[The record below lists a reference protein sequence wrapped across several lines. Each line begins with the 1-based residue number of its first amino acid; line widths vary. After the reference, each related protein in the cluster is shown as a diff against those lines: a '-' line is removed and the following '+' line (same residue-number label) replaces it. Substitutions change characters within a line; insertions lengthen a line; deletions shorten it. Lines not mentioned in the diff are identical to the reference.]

1 MTSLVASEEVTG
13 EPVDSTPEVT
23 GGQEP
28 LMGPCGTQSEDQE
41 RFEFFT
47 GRGKLHFKLSVLCL
61 LCVEKKKWDVP
72 KRTKLV
78 LGDQTVGEAQR
89 EVISYH
95 WNRASKR
102 GKRSLLEKIIF

>member
-41 RFEFFT
+41 RFE
-47 GRGKLHFKLSVLCL
+47 SSQ
-61 LCVEKKKWDVP
+61 E
-72 KRTKLV
+72 
-78 LGDQTVGEAQR
+78 
-89 EVISYH
+89 EVNYIS
-95 WNRASKR
+95 S
-102 GKRSLLEKIIF
+102 